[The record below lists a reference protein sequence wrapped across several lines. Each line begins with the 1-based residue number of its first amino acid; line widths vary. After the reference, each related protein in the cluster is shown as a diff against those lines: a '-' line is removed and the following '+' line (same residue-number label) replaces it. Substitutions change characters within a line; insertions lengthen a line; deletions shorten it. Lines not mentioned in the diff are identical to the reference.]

1 MQILYL
7 SKKNYS
13 ILELTRLLYDF
24 MMRIF
29 YFVLQTCN
37 FAHRIS
43 SIPPT
48 NSFFLS
54 LFHKIQ
60 HTDHLGLP
68 PDPFSEFPY
77 PPSRGSPLL

>member
-29 YFVLQTCN
+29 YFVL
-37 FAHRIS
+37 
-43 SIPPT
+43 
-48 NSFFLS
+48 
-54 LFHKIQ
+54 
-60 HTDHLGLP
+60 
-68 PDPFSEFPY
+68 
-77 PPSRGSPLL
+77 